1 MSKIFLPQKNKQIN
15 GGKRF
20 VFMSMGLLIS
30 GLISWGMTAVT
41 TAVTIPNVI
50 AAINVAS
57 VAYAAYEVGKE
68 IVKAA
73 TPDELEKGWLI
84 IKPRLLLSRL
94 FTFQIHPLF

>member
-1 MSKIFLPQKNKQIN
+1 MSKISLPQKNKQIN

-41 TAVTIPNVI
+41 TAFTVPNVL
-50 AAINVAS
+50 AAISVAS
-57 VAYAAYEVGKE
+57 IAYEVGKE
-68 IVKAA
+68 IHKAV

-84 IKPRLLLSRL
+84 IKARLLLSRL
-94 FTFQIHPLF
+94 FKFQIHPLL

>member
-1 MSKIFLPQKNKQIN
+1 MSKIFLPQKNKQI

-30 GLISWGMTAVT
+30 GLVSWGMTAVT
-41 TAVTIPNVI
+41 TAVTVSNVMT
-50 AAINVAS
+50 AINVAS
-57 VAYAAYEVGKE
+57 LAYVVGKE

-73 TPDELEKGWLI
+73 TPDELEKGWLT

>member
-1 MSKIFLPQKNKQIN
+1 MSKIFLPQKNKQI

-30 GLISWGMTAVT
+30 GLVSWGMTAVT
-41 TAVTIPNVI
+41 TAVTVSNVMT
-50 AAINVAS
+50 AINVAS
-57 VAYAAYEVGKE
+57 LAYVVGKE
-68 IVKAA
+68 IVKAT

-84 IKPRLLLSRL
+84 TKPRLLLSRL

>member
-41 TAVTIPNVI
+41 TAVTVSNVMT
-50 AAINVAS
+50 AINVAS
-57 VAYAAYEVGKE
+57 LAYVVGKE

-84 IKPRLLLSRL
+84 IKLLLSRL
-94 FTFQIHPLF
+94 FTFQIHPLI